1 MGWLDKFG
9 WGRKL
14 ARNTRLFFFK
24 HDMLGSTKLR
34 GNTAAIQK
42 IYDFVAPV
50 YDFFFPHFDSYQ
62 GTADHIVNNLVEP
75 GDRILDLGAGTG
87 FLTVKMAPKAGS
99 VVAMDLNRDMLNRAR
114 KNAARFRVADKV
126 AYNIGNAIHLPFA
139 DGSFSL
145 VTSAF
150 MEVYLTVP
158 EKVAMLRE
166 IHRVLKPG
174 GRLIF
179 MTGNG
184 ELSGRYIKRVQW
196 ESILSDTSFAD
207 AEFTDLYDVLR
218 VIHARK
224 RERPLLPA

>member
-14 ARNTRLFFFK
+14 AQKTRLFFFK
-24 HDMLGSTKLR
+24 HDMLGSSKLR
-34 GNTAAIQK
+34 GKPATIQK
-42 IYDFVAPV
+42 IYNVFAPV
-50 YDFFFPHFDSYQ
+50 YDFFFPHFDSYV
-62 GTADHIVNNLVEP
+62 GTADHIVTNLVQP

-87 FLTVKMAPKAGS
+87 FLTVRMAPKAGS
-99 VVAMDLNRDMLNRAR
+99 VVAMDLNRDMLERAR
-114 KNAARFRVADKV
+114 KNAQKQRVASKV
-126 AYNIGNAIHLPFA
+126 AYNIGNAVQLPFA
-139 DGSFSL
+139 DGSFTL
-145 VTSAF
+145 VSSAF

-158 EKVAMLRE
+158 EKIQMLRE
-166 IHRVLKPG
+166 IHRVLSPG

-184 ELSGRYIKRVQW
+184 EVSGRYIKRVQW
-196 ESILSDTSFAD
+196 ESILSETSFAD